1 MNHEITQVDA
11 AALLAAELMLSLVRR
26 LFADGEHAGMTALL
40 ADKAHATIGLIV
52 AEAVEASAKLRTT
65 PAEAGAFWSRVMAV
79 LAEDV
84 RNASAGTQ
92 RVPS

>member
-26 LFADGEHAGMTALL
+26 LFYTDDHAGMGCLL
-40 ADKAHATIGLIV
+40 ADQARATIGMIIS
-52 AEAVEASAKLRTT
+52 EAVELSSRVKRT
-65 PAEAGAFWSRVMAV
+65 PAEVDAFWANTMAV

-84 RNASAGTQ
+84 RNARASTQ

>member
-11 AALLAAELMLSLVRR
+11 AALLAAELMLSLMRR
-26 LFADGEHAGMTALL
+26 LVIMQDRPAMKALMNDC
-40 ADKAHATIGLIV
+40 ARATIGMII
-52 AEAVEASAKLRTT
+52 AEAVELSSRVKRT
-65 PAEAGAFWSRVMAV
+65 PAEIDAFWANTLAV

-84 RNASAGTQ
+84 RNARASAQ